1 MPKESLQLE
10 QRQRLQQRMSPL
22 QVRLMHLIES
32 PRTAVE
38 EEVRRELD
46 DNPALEVSEPAGDA
60 PEPQRDEEG
69 NAYTES
75 GDDLQR
81 ADYRD
86 DDDTP
91 YYLRRARNY
100 SADDEAPT
108 TVVVAEESL
117 IDHLTEQ
124 LADFDLTPRQRALA
138 EYVIGEI
145 DSNGYLRATPD
156 DIAYDATIATGIDI
170 SEDEAREAIDVV
182 RRLDPPGIA
191 ATDLRDCILL
201 QLNRLEPTP
210 SVKLARLIIE
220 KHYDEYSKR
229 HFERVASLSRAT
241 LDEVSRANDVV
252 RSLNPK
258 PGSAFASSRSEQHSQ
273 QVIPDF
279 EIDTDGDTIHLTMPN
294 SIPELHIEES
304 FDRMYHA
311 EPKPNPSRTDAEAA
325 AYVKQKYDAATGF
338 IRILRQ
344 RQETLLAVMSA
355 IIEMQRDYFL
365 TGDEQQ
371 LRPMVLRDI
380 AERCGR
386 DVSVISRATAGKYA
400 ATPWGSIELRRL
412 FSEGLGHESG
422 EEVSARKVKARIKEL
437 IDAEDKRKPLS
448 DERIYRI
455 LTDEGYDIARRTV
468 AKYRDQLAIPVSRL
482 RKE

>member
-1 MPKESLQLE
+1 MPRESLELE

-22 QVRLMHLIES
+22 QVRLMRLIES
-32 PRTAVE
+32 SRTAVE

-46 DNPALEVSEPAGDA
+46 DNPALEARDPAGDA

-69 NAYTES
+69 NAYTET

-91 YYLRRARNY
+91 YYLRKARNY
-100 SADDEAPT
+100 SPDDEAPS

-124 LADFDLTPRQRALA
+124 LADFDLTPQQRAFA

-145 DSNGYLRATPD
+145 DSNGYLRTTPD
-156 DIAYDATIATGIDI
+156 DIAYDITIATGIEI
-170 SEDEAREAIDVV
+170 SETQTRDAIATV

-191 ATDLRDCILL
+191 AHDLRDCLLL
-201 QLNRLEPTP
+201 QLSRLEPSP
-210 SVKLARLIIE
+210 DVSLAFTIVD
-220 KHYDEYSKR
+220 KHFEEFSKR
-229 HFERVASLSRAT
+229 HFPRLASLTHTGADDISRAC
-241 LDEVSRANDVV
+241 DIIRG
-252 RSLNPK
+252 LNPK
-258 PGSAFASSRSEQHSQ
+258 PGSAFASTRSEQHSQ

-279 EIDTDGDTIHLTMPN
+279 EIDTDGDTITLTMPN
-294 SIPELHIEES
+294 DIPELHIEES
-304 FDRMYHA
+304 FDRMYHSQ
-311 EPKPNPSRTDAEAA
+311 PKGNPTRTELEAA
-325 AYVKQKYDAATGF
+325 AYTKQKYEEASGF

-344 RQETLLAVMSA
+344 RQSTLLSVMSA
-355 IIEMQRDYFL
+355 IIDMQRDYFL
-365 TGDEQQ
+365 TGDEQL

-386 DVSVISRATAGKYA
+386 DVSVISRATAGKYV
-400 ATPWGSIELRRL
+400 ATPWGTIELRHL
-412 FSEGLGHESG
+412 FSEGLAHESG
-422 EEVSARKVKARIKEL
+422 NEVSARKVKAIIKEL
-437 IDAEDKRKPLS
+437 TDAEDKHNPLS
-448 DERIYRI
+448 DERIC
-455 LTDEGYDIARRTV
+455 LALQEQGYDIARRTV
-468 AKYRDQLAIPVSRL
+468 AKYRDSLGIPVRRL